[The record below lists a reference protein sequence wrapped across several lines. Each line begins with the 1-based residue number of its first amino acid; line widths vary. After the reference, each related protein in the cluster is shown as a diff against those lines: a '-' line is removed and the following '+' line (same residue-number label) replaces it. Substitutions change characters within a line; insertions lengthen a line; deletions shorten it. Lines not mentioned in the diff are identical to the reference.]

1 MPELP
6 ELTALTNVLHSP
18 LFQQGLVLLTAL
30 GAGLLVLTVMA
41 RLDIT
46 STSASGRALA
56 AYRTDALDTPLE
68 QVGAALIKR
77 LPGLSNLLGLEI
89 HRRWLAL
96 EGPVVS
102 AAATVGFALVLALVG
117 FGAWALTG
125 IPALLA
131 GPVLGFLLP
140 FVRQRS
146 AADKVMRRVQNNL
159 PDLSAMLAAEMAA
172 GNPPDRA
179 IERAAELGGPL
190 ARILQIALAEQRA
203 TGRPV
208 FSRGKV
214 AGLLVE
220 VASRYPLPA
229 LRAFVAQDRRGRTG
243 ADVRAGPHPDRRV
256 QGSQL
261 ACGRAVGQPAGRA
274 VGGLL
279 LHAVSVSDPG
289 AAAPASAQRAV
300 S

>member
-77 LPGLSNLLGLEI
+77 LPGLSNLLGLEN

-102 AAATVGFALVLALVG
+102 AAATVGFALV
-117 FGAWALTG
+117 
-125 IPALLA
+125 A
-131 GPVLGFLLP
+131 GSGGLWRLG
-140 FVRQRS
+140 
-146 AADKVMRRVQNNL
+146 
-159 PDLSAMLAAEMAA
+159 
-172 GNPPDRA
+172 PDRHP
-179 IERAAELGGPL
+179 GL
-190 ARILQIALAEQRA
+190 AR
-203 TGRPV
+203 RPGAR
-208 FSRGKV
+208 FS
-214 AGLLVE
+214 
-220 VASRYPLPA
+220 PA
-229 LRAFVAQDRRGRTG
+229 LRPSTQRG
-243 ADVRAGPHPDRRV
+243 
-256 QGSQL
+256 
-261 ACGRAVGQPAGRA
+261 
-274 VGGLL
+274 
-279 LHAVSVSDPG
+279 
-289 AAAPASAQRAV
+289 
-300 S
+300 